1 MMKKFDSINVIPF
14 VDILLVLLAIVLMT
28 STFIAKG
35 IIPVELPKTA
45 SSEKM
50 ESTTVVISIYEDGK
64 LFLEKEPISLERLRE
79 HLDPL
84 GLETHISINCDK
96 KTPFEFFVGVLE
108 ALTVRHFRNIDIITE
123 K

>member
-35 IIPVELPKTA
+35 IIPLDLPKA
-45 SSEKM
+45 SSEQNLNRQN
-50 ESTTVVISIYEDGK
+50 VVISIDAMGQ
-64 LFLEKEPISLERLRE
+64 LFLEKEPTSLERLRGYFDT
-79 HLDPL
+79 LAQ
-84 GLETHISINCDK
+84 ETHFSINCDK
-96 KTPFEFFVGVLE
+96 KASFEFFVSVLT
-108 ALTVRHFRNIDIITE
+108 ALNVRHFQNIDIVTE

>member
-1 MMKKFDSINVIPF
+1 MKKFDSINVIPF

-35 IIPVELPKTA
+35 IIPLDLPKAT
-45 SSEKM
+45 SEQTLNRQ
-50 ESTTVVISIYEDGK
+50 SVVISIDAMGQ

-79 HLDPL
+79 HFDT
-84 GLETHISINCDK
+84 LEQATHFSINCDK
-96 KTPFEFFVGVLE
+96 KAPFEFFVSVLD
-108 ALTVRHFRNIDIITE
+108 ALNVRHFQNIDIVTE

>member
-1 MMKKFDSINVIPF
+1 MKKFDSINVIPF

-84 GLETHISINCDK
+84 RLETHISINCDK